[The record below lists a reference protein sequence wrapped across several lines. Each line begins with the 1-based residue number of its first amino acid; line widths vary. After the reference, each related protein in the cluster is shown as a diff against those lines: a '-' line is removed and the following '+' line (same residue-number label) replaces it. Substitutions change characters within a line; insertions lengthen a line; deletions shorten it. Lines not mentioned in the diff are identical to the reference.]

1 MLQLEVLIFKLLAVD
16 ASAAGAVAVREVTT
30 LDHEA
35 GDDAVEGASLV
46 AVALL
51 AGAQRAKV
59 RTRLGA
65 DVAAQ
70 LESDAAST
78 TVPDADLEVHLLPRH
93 VSKLASALA
102 TSVQLFVL

>member
-1 MLQLEVLIFKLLAVD
+1 M
-16 ASAAGAVAVREVTT
+16 ASVSGTKRT
-30 LDHEA
+30 
-35 GDDAVEGASLV
+35 
-46 AVALL
+46 
-51 AGAQRAKV
+51 GAQRAKV

-102 TSVQLFVL
+102 TSVQLFVYAMQELPLFLTSG